1 MAELILRD
9 DKYREQVNL
18 FKICFYLLQHLPG
31 VSASVMYCYSS
42 YYHDDWII
50 LLCLQQIKET
60 PEHLARLLS
69 LLDRVDGKEGGS
81 VLLQLISTIG
91 ENEVNALQ
99 IGRQDGFRK
108 MLRLLLLGDDDLS
121 RQLLKILQHFVEMVG
136 HTGEAVEKSMN
147 SLGTGTESSK
157 AIAGLDEGKLTSK
170 ATNMVLELGRMA
182 FPKIQS
188 LIKEERITSFAS
200 LTL

>member
-1 MAELILRD
+1 M
-9 DKYREQVNL
+9 
-18 FKICFYLLQHLPG
+18 
-31 VSASVMYCYSS
+31 
-42 YYHDDWII
+42 
-50 LLCLQQIKET
+50 
-60 PEHLARLLS
+60 ARLLS

-121 RQLLKILQHFVEMVG
+121 RQLLKILQHFVEIVG
-136 HTGEAVEKSMN
+136 NTGEAAEGPIN
-147 SLGTGTESSK
+147 SIGTDTENPK
-157 AIAGLDEGKLTSK
+157 AATGPDEGKLTNK
-170 ATNMVLELGRMA
+170 ATNMVLELGRLA

-188 LIKEERITSFAS
+188 LIKEESIASFAS